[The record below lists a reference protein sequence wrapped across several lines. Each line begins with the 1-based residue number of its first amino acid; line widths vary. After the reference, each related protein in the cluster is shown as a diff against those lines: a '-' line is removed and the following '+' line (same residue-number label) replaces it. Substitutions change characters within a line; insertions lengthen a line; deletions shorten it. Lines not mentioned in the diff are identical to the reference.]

1 MKTSPWPI
9 TLRMLA
15 LVAVLAA
22 LVALAGCSWRT
33 PEPLI
38 VERVVEV
45 PLEVP
50 ASLLTCSPEPR
61 LAQAVRTQ
69 RDVALF
75 IERLAA
81 AGADCR
87 TRLAAVRRLVEAQ

>member
-9 TLRMLA
+9 TFRMLA
-15 LVAVLAA
+15 FVALLAA
-22 LVALAGCSWRT
+22 FAALSACSWRT
-33 PEPLI
+33 PEPLV

-50 ASLLTCSPEPR
+50 PSLLQCSPEPR
-61 LAQAVRTQ
+61 LREAVRTQ

-75 IERLAA
+75 IERLAQ

>member
-9 TLRMLA
+9 CFRMLA
-15 LVAVLAA
+15 LMAILAGFAA
-22 LVALAGCSWRT
+22 LSACTWR
-33 PEPLI
+33 PQEP
-38 VERVVEV
+38 RVVERLV
-45 PLEVP
+45 EVP
-50 ASLLTCSPEPR
+50 PSLLQCSPEPR
-61 LAQAVRTQ
+61 LREAVRSQ

-87 TRLAAVRRLVEAQ
+87 TRLAAVRRLVESQ